1 MIFDI
6 LFCKKD
12 EKIIKSLKKKGKERN
27 IMVSGNVN

>member
-1 MIFDI
+1 MIFDF

-12 EKIIKSLKKKGKERN
+12 EKIIKSLKRKEKKRN